1 MYKKKLRRLGV
12 ACMTAAMVLTTV
24 SFPGV
29 AKAEEGTSTQ
39 ADGVTSSELE
49 KGKVLVQ
56 VDQNV
61 LKANAMC
68 NSEMNP
74 AISWDSASGYT
85 KNIDG
90 QAE

>member
-49 KGKVLVQ
+49 KGKVLV
-56 VDQNV
+56 
-61 LKANAMC
+61 
-68 NSEMNP
+68 
-74 AISWDSASGYT
+74 
-85 KNIDG
+85 
-90 QAE
+90 

>member
-39 ADGVTSSELE
+39 ADGVTSS
-49 KGKVLVQ
+49 G
-56 VDQNV
+56 
-61 LKANAMC
+61 AGG
-68 NSEMNP
+68 SECVE
-74 AISWDSASGYT
+74 SKCDV
-85 KNIDG
+85 
-90 QAE
+90 